1 MATKQPFKT
10 NSTATAKAG
19 LALALDYSQGIDNVD
34 F

>member
-10 NSTATAKAG
+10 NSTTTAKAG
-19 LALALDYSQGIDNVD
+19 LALALDYSQRIDID